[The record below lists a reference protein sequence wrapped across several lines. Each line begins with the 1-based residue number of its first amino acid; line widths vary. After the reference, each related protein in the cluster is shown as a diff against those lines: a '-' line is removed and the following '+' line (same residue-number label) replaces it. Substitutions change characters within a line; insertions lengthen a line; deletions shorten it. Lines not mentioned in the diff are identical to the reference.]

1 MGIQVPLLTIVES
14 GLGMSACSRTRRV
27 THLTLDDARVER
39 KVKRGSPMLIGR
51 SSEVV
56 RRSSEVFG
64 EGPKLF
70 GVSDGFRDITRRS
83 GMVRKVKMHIW
94 KVVPGFRNFPE
105 YVPEVSGVPG
115 GGIPSGGGHMAKWY
129 CSTCTVASTIH
140 VLL

>member
-1 MGIQVPLLTIVES
+1 MGIQVPLLTIVER

-27 THLTLDDARVER
+27 THLTLDDARVEI
-39 KVKRGSPMLIGR
+39 KVKRGSPMWIGR

-56 RRSSEVFG
+56 RRRFEVFG

-105 YVPEVSGVPG
+105 YVREVSGVP
-115 GGIPSGGGHMAKWY
+115 
-129 CSTCTVASTIH
+129 
-140 VLL
+140 